1 MKILVTG
8 GAGYIGSHVV
18 LELCDEGYDVV
29 VLDDLS
35 LGNESSVD
43 KRAELSKDRRL
54 IKILKKV
61 IPEVDAIIHL
71 AAFKSAG
78 NQ

>member
-35 LGNESSVD
+35 LGR
-43 KRAELSKDRRL
+43 KA
-54 IKILKKV
+54 
-61 IPEVDAIIHL
+61 L
-71 AAFKSAG
+71 AHPQVCLTKTFVCH
-78 NQ
+78 

>member
-29 VLDDLS
+29 YLMIFRLAMNHP
-35 LGNESSVD
+35 LTKEQN
-43 KRAELSKDRRL
+43 LSKDRRL
-54 IKILKKV
+54 IKKY
-61 IPEVDAIIHL
+61 
-71 AAFKSAG
+71 
-78 NQ
+78 

>member
-8 GAGYIGSHVV
+8 GAGYIGSHIV
-18 LELCDEGYDVV
+18 LELCDEGYDVL

-43 KRAELSKDRRL
+43 KRAEFIKGSTLDK
-54 IKILKKV
+54 KILKKV
-61 IPEVDAIIHL
+61 IQKLMP
-71 AAFKSAG
+71 
-78 NQ
+78 

>member
-29 VLDDLS
+29 VLDDL
-35 LGNESSVD
+35 N
-43 KRAELSKDRRL
+43 L
-54 IKILKKV
+54 IAAHIPP
-61 IPEVDAIIHL
+61 IPEPIIDTFI
-71 AAFKSAG
+71 FKK
-78 NQ
+78 NYLQFKCHF